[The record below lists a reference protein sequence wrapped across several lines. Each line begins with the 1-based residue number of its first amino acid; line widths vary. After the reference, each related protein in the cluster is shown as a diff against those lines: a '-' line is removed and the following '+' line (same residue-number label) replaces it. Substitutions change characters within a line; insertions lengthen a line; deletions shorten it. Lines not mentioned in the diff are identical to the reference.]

1 MRFSFNDI
9 ELQVADAVRQAA
21 AKLNAPSYFV
31 GGFVRD
37 KILKRPSKDIDIVCV
52 GDGMELAGEVAALLE
67 IKLGVVEFKRFGT
80 AMIKFQDVE
89 IEFVGARKE
98 SYYEDSRKPDV
109 ES

>member
-52 GDGMELAGEVAALLE
+52 GDGIELAGEVAALLE

-89 IEFVGARKE
+89 IEFVGARK
-98 SYYEDSRKPDV
+98 
-109 ES
+109 